1 MVMFRT
7 TREGERGAILVHV
20 AFAVLALMAFS
31 TFTIDYGVFWLSRRQ
46 AQNAADAG
54 VMAGA
59 LQMIV
64 TPDTTP
70 TGLPT
75 QVAHRLTQR
84 NFVFGQVPSV
94 TQGPPDI
101 TFPPC
106 PPPYDPAETCI
117 RVDVYRNQARNNPL
131 PMFAGNFLGLVD
143 QDVQAMA
150 TARLV
155 GANYS
160 DCNKPVAVMDQFD
173 DKNGNGVFDAGDEY
187 TAPSAT
193 GPGTGYSATQPPVG
207 SYGTMLVL
215 KSGPQAQLSPG
226 WFHALDYGSG
236 GDTYRD
242 AWSGCVPG
250 ASHGI
255 GDIVDEENGNMQ
267 GPTQQGVADL
277 IAMDEEADW
286 DGDEITGGCMAALT
300 CVLSPRVVPI
310 PLFDPAHW
318 TATGADNQAEIRIVN
333 IIGFFILDSSQID
346 NPPEGFDPQFDI
358 AGILMNLPGQYSST
372 NGEVSAASSFLQ
384 TIVLV
389 R

>member
-1 MVMFRT
+1 
-7 TREGERGAILVHV
+7 
-20 AFAVLALMAFS
+20 
-31 TFTIDYGVFWLSRRQ
+31 
-46 AQNAADAG
+46 
-54 VMAGA
+54 
-59 LQMIV
+59 
-64 TPDTTP
+64 
-70 TGLPT
+70 
-75 QVAHRLTQR
+75 
-84 NFVFGQVPSV
+84 
-94 TQGPPDI
+94 
-101 TFPPC
+101 
-106 PPPYDPAETCI
+106 
-117 RVDVYRNQARNNPL
+117 
-131 PMFAGNFLGLVD
+131 
-143 QDVQAMA
+143 
-150 TARLV
+150 
-155 GANYS
+155 
-160 DCNKPVAVMDQFD
+160 
-173 DKNGNGVFDAGDEY
+173 
-187 TAPSAT
+187 
-193 GPGTGYSATQPPVG
+193 
-207 SYGTMLVL
+207 MLVL

-300 CVLSPRVVPI
+300 CDLSPRVVPI

-358 AGILMNLPGQYSST
+358 AGILINLPGQYSST